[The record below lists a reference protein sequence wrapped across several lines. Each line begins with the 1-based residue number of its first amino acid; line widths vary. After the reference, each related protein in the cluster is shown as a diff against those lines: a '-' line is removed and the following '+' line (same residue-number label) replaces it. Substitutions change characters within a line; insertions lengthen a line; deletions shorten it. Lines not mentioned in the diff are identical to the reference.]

1 MLVGVGV
8 STDAAP
14 FAAPCVATVAALAP
28 RAFVVVFVVVVFVVV
43 VLMRAV

>member
-28 RAFVVVFVVVVFVVV
+28 RAFVVVFVVVV
-43 VLMRAV
+43 LIRAV